1 MTIPPAPSAAP
12 TDVRMTGVTS
22 TTITLRWRKIPCI
35 EQNGDITGYIV
46 RYGSQ
51 TQSVSGNSVTETTI
65 SNLTPS
71 TTYNAQV
78 AAMNDAGT
86 GPFSSS
92 ISIITSGIMYHRQY
106 RWIKHIFYLIVNA
119 PVLTHGIT
127 TVTTITISWTSAGSE
142 DVSYEVMWERD
153 TSLKCTSFS
162 DMDSTTIT
170 DDSPSYDIPGL
181 EEDSTYSITV
191 TASNSAGSSAVSNT
205 VTAMTME
212 AGER

>member
-71 TTYNAQV
+71 TTYNIEV
-78 AAMNDAGT
+78 AAMND
-86 GPFSSS
+86 GPFST
-92 ISIITSGIMYHRQY
+92 ISIMTSGIMYHRQY
-106 RWIKHIFYLIVNA
+106 NIHIFYLIVNA

-127 TVTTITISWTSAGSE
+127 TTTSITISWTSAGSE

-153 TSLKCTSFS
+153 NSLKCTGISH
-162 DMDSTTIT
+162 MDSTTIT
-170 DDSPSYDIPGL
+170 DGSTSYDITGL

-191 TASNSAGSSAVSNT
+191 TTSNSAGSSAVSNT
-205 VTAMTME
+205 VIAMTME
-212 AGER
+212 AGKR